1 MQHTPPPPPPGHWG
15 TYRVPTGILTAAA
28 HRHQANP
35 FCAASQPQR
44 GVSPHTR
51 PSAHFQP
58 PPAFPPQ
65 PPQFHS
71 TVPSHNLPSRSPL
84 TCSFPIPPLPSDFV
98 PSDQYHD
105 CKVVYGYDLPKAVK
119 ATTYTQKIG
128 IAGCPIETVPL
139 LAIVRH
145 SWSSYWLR
153 YLCHGHEIFP
163 VFTKHIS
170 QAMLATELFS
180 RLNHNKID
188 LDTVAL
194 AHCQGAIPP
203 IPNPTKKQAL
213 AALADE
219 FYEYMSSLIHEPS
232 SQHTTSTD
240 QQSNQRILQLEQQLA
255 AAQAQLA
262 AVSGNHDAPA
272 TPIKKRPHPSPSPAT
287 SSTPQPPHTDS
298 KPAALPVVPSQATP
312 ADTPTPSPP
321 TSAAAPVNTPSPK
334 LSKPIAVEDSPQSAL
349 KRRKIQTTLPG
360 APAKP
365 AKPDIFTEPPGTSQ
379 WFSQNFT
386 GAYSEAGIQRWIGSL
401 RISEPKKQEIRA
413 NIQVLLKQYPC
424 LSDQQ
429 TQQLQK
435 NAETWGLPPQ
445 HIRKLQSN
453 HIISI
458 LSVISH
464 FAE

>member
-28 HRHQANP
+28 HRHPANP
-35 FCAASQPQR
+35 SFAAFQPQR
-44 GVSPHTR
+44 GVSPYTR
-51 PSAHFQP
+51 PSVPYQP
-58 PPAFPPQ
+58 QPTFPPQ
-65 PPQFHS
+65 PPQIQS
-71 TVPSHNLPSRSPL
+71 TVPSHSSPPRPPPTRSFQ
-84 TCSFPIPPLPSDFV
+84 TPPLPSDFV
-98 PSDQYHD
+98 PSEQYHD
-105 CKVVYGYDLPKAVK
+105 CKVVYGYDLPKAVRT
-119 ATTYTQKIG
+119 TTYTQKIG

-219 FYEYMSSLIHEPS
+219 FYEYMSGLIHEPS
-232 SQHTTSTD
+232 SQHTAATD

-255 AAQAQLA
+255 ATQAQLA
-262 AVSGNHDAPA
+262 AVSSNQDTPA
-272 TPIKKRPHPSPSPAT
+272 TPIKKRPPPSPSPAINN
-287 SSTPQPPHTDS
+287 TPPPPNADS
-298 KPAALPVVPSQATP
+298 KQAALPVASSQATST
-312 ADTPTPSPP
+312 DMPTPSPP
-321 TSAAAPVNTPSPK
+321 TSTAAPSSTPPPN
-334 LSKPIAVEDSPQSAL
+334 KPIAAEDSPQSAL
-349 KRRKIQTTLPG
+349 KRRKVQTTLPG
-360 APAKP
+360 APQKP
-365 AKPDIFTEPPGTSQ
+365 AKPDIFTEPPGNSQ

-413 NIQVLLKQYPC
+413 NIQALLKQYPS

-435 NAETWGLPPQ
+435 NAEAWGLPPQ

-453 HIISI
+453 HLISI

-464 FAE
+464 FTE